1 MREFGPVIDPAK
13 RGQILTLAKQ
23 IYDRAEPKREIH
35 ASEFAMED
43 ETDRVVAHEVD
54 LREEHERMRIAVTE
68 PSARPPFEWLLEI
81 TSDIGEAEYF
91 KHYLIRDHDVVLA
104 QRKVLT
110 PLDNQEADLILGDLK
125 IALGWLA

>member
-54 LREEHERMRIAVTE
+54 LREEHERMRGLVGCAFCFAV
-68 PSARPPFEWLLEI
+68 ARVRFIEE
-81 TSDIGEAEYF
+81 
-91 KHYLIRDHDVVLA
+91 
-104 QRKVLT
+104 
-110 PLDNQEADLILGDLK
+110 
-125 IALGWLA
+125 